1 MQDFNGRGW
10 ILAIVCFFL
19 GTLGV
24 HRFMIGKTGTGILW
38 LLTFGIFGIGAL
50 VDLIMILCSTFT
62 DKEGKTIKFMN

>member
-19 GTLGV
+19 GILGV
-24 HRFMIGKTGTGILW
+24 HRFMVGKTGTGVLW
-38 LLTFGIFGIGAL
+38 LLTFGIFGIGTL

-62 DKEGKTIKFMN
+62 DKEGKAIKFIN

>member
-19 GTLGV
+19 GPLGV

-62 DKEGKTIKFMN
+62 DKEGKIIKFMN